1 MSIGEQEQSQGNLV
15 NPPANCVHSTQAAGL
30 RRFTFLAVKMSAS
43 QAASTA
49 SDVNQDSVLAQLNQ
63 YVAVVRDSKV
73 ANSNG
78 LEYGHNTETCSTP
91 LHLLLKIC

>member
-63 YVAVVRDSKV
+63 
-73 ANSNG
+73 
-78 LEYGHNTETCSTP
+78 
-91 LHLLLKIC
+91 